1 MNGIEEWL
9 NDWVNKIR
17 VHRLN
22 SCLTTNGVFYID
34 LVKVD
39 DNGKKLL
46 NLNYTDTYNIC
57 FIKNNIRIK

>member
-9 NDWVNKIR
+9 NDWVNKIHI
-17 VHRLN
+17 HRLN
-22 SCLTTNGVFYID
+22 SCMTTNGVFYID

-46 NLNYTDTYNIC
+46 NLNHTDTYNNC
-57 FIKNNIRIK
+57 FIKGIEE